1 MKIDTAQ
8 EGAVTI
14 VTLHGVIKLGE
25 SAREFSGFL
34 QELLE
39 GDAQSVLIDLAHIDH
54 VDSTG
59 LGELVGYLQ
68 RFTEQGR
75 RLALLSPPTRIMNLL
90 KLTKLDEVFA
100 IYSERDAAVEAMR
113 SEA

>member
-1 MKIDTAQ
+1 MKIETTTLD
-8 EGAVTI
+8 GVTV

-25 SAREFSGFL
+25 SAREFSDFL
-34 QELLE
+34 QGLLDGE
-39 GDAQSVLIDLAHIDH
+39 AQSVLIDLEGIDH

-68 RFTEQGR
+68 RFTEQDR
-75 RLALLSPPTRIMNLL
+75 RLALLKPPTRIYNLL

-100 IYSERDAAVEAMR
+100 IYQDRETAVAELAG
-113 SEA
+113 